1 MNLLLAYLY
10 FMLILGALLTN
21 GFGGFL
27 LKLLVAVIAIYLILL
42 LNEDI
47 KFKRGKTKHQI
58 EWKKQQI
65 EQRKIVNQRKQLT
78 KLIRDT
84 KKSVQKSGQFKL
96 PISDKQIKKTDKKAK
111 YIMKTLKYVKK
122 NEPKFFGRNYSKV
135 YTKDK
140 AYNESIKEQLI
151 KVFGKVCCYCGLK
164 LFVKELT
171 LDHVMPREKG
181 GSNRV
186 ANILFSCRK
195 CNSMKGAKNIG
206 KFIIDEYTAGE
217 DLAPWFISVLE
228 NKTGRNLLK
237 ALN

>member
-1 MNLLLAYLY
+1 
-10 FMLILGALLTN
+10 MLILSALITS

-27 LKLLVAVIAIYLILL
+27 LKLLVVVIAIFLL
-42 LNEDI
+42 LALNDEI
-47 KFKRGKTKHQI
+47 KIMRGKTKSQI
-58 EWKKQQI
+58 EWKRQQE
-65 EQRKIVNQRKQLT
+65 EQKKIDNLYEK
-78 KLIRDT
+78 IARDT
-84 KKSVQKSGQFKL
+84 RNIKKSIRKSGDFKL
-96 PISDKQIKKTDKKAK
+96 PVSDKQIKKTDKKSK
-111 YIMKTLKYVKK
+111 YIMKTLKYVKN

-140 AYNESIKEQLI
+140 AYNESIREELI
-151 KVFGKVCCYCGLK
+151 KVFGKVCCYCGNK
-164 LFVKELT
+164 LYVKELT

-195 CNSMKGAKNIG
+195 CNSMKGTKNIG
-206 KFIIDEYTAGE
+206 QFIIDEYTAGE
-217 DLAPWFISVLE
+217 ELAPWFISVLE